1 MDVADLNGAGL
12 LRMAGEISNPAGVR
26 RRPCQPAVAFGERG
40 NRARLGLSRDFQ
52 KPFQGGPLPPA
63 SRPPHA
69 RFTLTGHAG
78 SVRTQGVS
86 PSLIGNSPP
95 CCYTL
100 RAMDKPRVLIVDDE
114 QAARTGLSEIVTAW
128 GFETRAAG
136 DGQEAL
142 EIANDFY
149 PQAVITDVFMPRL
162 DGFGLLAKLREEHRE
177 TAVILL
183 TGQGTIEDAVRAV
196 KEEGAFYYFEKPINT
211 KQLNVVLQRAI
222 EQASTQQENVRLRR
236 QLGEYG
242 VFGKMVGNSHAMRQ
256 VYTMIEQ
263 VASSSVS
270 VLITGESGTGK
281 EVVAQTIHQLSP
293 RATRPFVPINCSAIP
308 ESLME
313 SELFGHERGA
323 FTGAVSRRDG
333 CFELATGGTLFLDEI
348 AEMPVMLQAKL
359 LRVLEDRK
367 VRRLGGSKEIPVDVR
382 VLAATNKDPLEAVRK
397 GEFREDLLY
406 RLNVIHV
413 KLPPLR
419 ERRDDIPLLAQHM
432 VKELSERHQRPARL
446 IAHEVLEI
454 FARHPWPGNVR
465 ELRNVMEHAIIIC
478 DGQRIEKQHLSSQ
491 LFDGR
496 SLRAEETITLPVGIA
511 LDEAERQLILKTLIK
526 TNNNKTRA
534 AELLQISLKTLHN
547 KLKLYREEGEE

>member
-1 MDVADLNGAGL
+1 MNKA
-12 LRMAGEISNPAGVR
+12 
-26 RRPCQPAVAFGERG
+26 
-40 NRARLGLSRDFQ
+40 
-52 KPFQGGPLPPA
+52 
-63 SRPPHA
+63 
-69 RFTLTGHAG
+69 
-78 SVRTQGVS
+78 
-86 PSLIGNSPP
+86 
-95 CCYTL
+95 
-100 RAMDKPRVLIVDDE
+100 RVLIVDDE

-128 GFETRAAG
+128 GYETRAAG
-136 DGQEAL
+136 DGLEAA
-142 EIANDFY
+142 EVAHDFQ

-162 DGFGLLAKLREEHRE
+162 DGFGLLVKLREEHPE

-222 EQASTQQENVRLRR
+222 EQASTLQENVRLRR
-236 QLGEYG
+236 QLGDYG
-242 VFGKMVGNSHAMRQ
+242 VYGKLVGNSHAMRQ
-256 VYTMIEQ
+256 IYTTIEQ
-263 VASSSVS
+263 VASSAVS

-293 RATRPFVPINCSAIP
+293 RAARPFVPINCSAIP

-323 FTGAVSRRDG
+323 FTGAVARREG
-333 CFELATGGTLFLDEI
+333 CFELANGGTLFLDEI
-348 AEMPVMLQAKL
+348 AEMPAMLQAKL
-359 LRVLEDRK
+359 LRVLEERK
-367 VRRLGGSKEIPVDVR
+367 VRRVGGNKEIAVDVR
-382 VLAATNKDPLEAVRK
+382 VLAATNKDPHEAVRK

-406 RLNVIHV
+406 RLNVIHI

-419 ERRDDIPLLAQHM
+419 ERRDDIPLLVQHM

-446 IAHEVLEI
+446 VSHEVLEV

-465 ELRNVMEHAIIIC
+465 ELRNVVEHAVILC
-478 DGQRIEKQHLSSQ
+478 DGQRIEKQHLSPQ
-491 LFDGR
+491 MFDGR
-496 SLRAEETITLPVGIA
+496 SLKPEETITLPVGIA

>member
-1 MDVADLNGAGL
+1 MEKA
-12 LRMAGEISNPAGVR
+12 
-26 RRPCQPAVAFGERG
+26 
-40 NRARLGLSRDFQ
+40 
-52 KPFQGGPLPPA
+52 
-63 SRPPHA
+63 
-69 RFTLTGHAG
+69 
-78 SVRTQGVS
+78 
-86 PSLIGNSPP
+86 
-95 CCYTL
+95 
-100 RAMDKPRVLIVDDE
+100 RVLIVDDE
-114 QAARTGLSEIVTAW
+114 QAARIGLSEIVSAW
-128 GFETRAAG
+128 GYETRSAS
-136 DGQEAL
+136 DGQEAFD
-142 EIANDFY
+142 IAGDFH

-162 DGFGLLAKLREEHRE
+162 DGFGLLAKLREEHPE

-211 KQLNVVLQRAI
+211 KQLNLVLQRAI
-222 EQASTQQENVRLRR
+222 EQFSTQQENVRLRR
-236 QLGEYG
+236 QLSELGA
-242 VFGKMVGNSHAMRQ
+242 FGKLVGNSHAMRQ

-323 FTGAVSRRDG
+323 FTGAIARRDG
-333 CFELATGGTLFLDEI
+333 CFELASHGTLLLDEI

-367 VRRLGGSKEIPVDVR
+367 VRRLGGSKETTIDVR

-406 RLNVIHV
+406 RLNVIHI
-413 KLPPLR
+413 KLPALR
-419 ERRDDIPLLAQHM
+419 ERRDDLPLLAEHLTY
-432 VKELSERHQRPARL
+432 ELSRRHDRPARVVSND
-446 IAHEVLEI
+446 VLEL

-465 ELRNVMEHAIIIC
+465 ELRNVLEHAVIVC
-478 DGQRIEKQHLSSQ
+478 DKQQIEKQHLPSLFSESTQ
-491 LFDGR
+491 LKIED
-496 SLRAEETITLPVGIA
+496 TITLPVGIA
-511 LDEAERQLILKTLIK
+511 LEEAERQLILKTLIK
-526 TNNNKTRA
+526 TKNNKTRA
-534 AELLQISLKTLHN
+534 AELLHVSLKTLHN
-547 KLKLYREEGEE
+547 KLKIYREETEEV